1 MNPNGEPQNARA
13 RAQVPGS
20 FAASTPDGGD
30 RPAPDAYR
38 RPSGSASVG
47 SAGPGRAS
55 VSGVPPAGG
64 RASVGSASVGGRA
77 PVGSAGAGGRASVG
91 AASVGAA
98 SVGARASVGSAGVG
112 GRASVPPPGSGGGGG
127 VSSGSGGKRPRS
139 KADKK
144 YRRANILTAAAAV
157 LVILVGAGIVGGTYF
172 FDDVDLPTPQAE
184 EQLNVIKNAQGQVL
198 AKEGEPRI
206 NVPYQNISKTMSDA
220 VAAAED
226 KNFYHHNGID
236 MKGIARAAWNNFT
249 GGDKQGASTI
259 TQQYARHVAVLKDIS
274 YSRKLREAVIA
285 RKLESKYSKDQI
297 MGLYLNYIDLGEGRY
312 GAEAAAQGYF
322 GASVV
327 KGSKNEITPYQ
338 AAVIASI
345 IKQPYPTAT
354 HQGYDPL
361 INPAASKERWEY
373 TMKNML
379 DMGAITQAQYD
390 ARKYPEAKKKSAACT
405 TCADNKPVGMIMRHV
420 TYELHELGITDDQ
433 IKKGGLEITT
443 TIDKDVQA
451 AAEAAGSAKSK
462 TSPLNGRPKTYQAA
476 VIGIDP
482 STGEVL
488 GYYGGDDP
496 NGIDY
501 AGYMSG
507 DGTGVMESGG
517 QSPASSFK
525 IYTLAAAMRGNY
537 SFETLWDGT
546 QKRSNGTTISN
557 AGQDP
562 GATCNGGGHNVKS
575 CDLEQATIK
584 SYNFPFYFITQQ
596 LGVDKVVKAAKD
608 AGVRYIWN
616 NEGKRIDLTNSDAST
631 WNKNFSEEIGFGQFR
646 VLPLDHATGVATIVA
661 QGVRH
666 QTHFIKSIK
675 SVDPATGKPTNLKT
689 ISKNGTKVFE
699 PDRMSD
705 MTAVLEKIPDHANHT
720 LAGGRDAIGK
730 SGSWELNP
738 KESSKNGDA
747 WFVGG
752 IPQLAATVWV
762 GGKGNRVALTEASG
776 KKMFGSNTPAEIW
789 KEFLDAV
796 AKKKDWDKEKFPE
809 RQKGGDA
816 SLGNG
821 QPLPVQ
827 PPPQQ
832 QDDSAICD
840 GSQAISILCQGGNT
854 GIPGGNTGNPGGNT
868 GNPGG
873 NTGNTGN
880 TGNNNGNNNGG
891 GNNNNG
897 G

>member
-1 MNPNGEPQNARA
+1 MG
-13 RAQVPGS
+13 
-20 FAASTPDGGD
+20 AAP
-30 RPAPDAYR
+30 
-38 RPSGSASVG
+38 V
-47 SAGPGRAS
+47 
-55 VSGVPPAGG
+55 GG
-64 RASVGSASVGGRA
+64 RASVGSAS
-77 PVGSAGAGGRASVG
+77 PGRASVG

-98 SVGARASVGSAGVG
+98 SVGARASVGAAGVG

-127 VSSGSGGKRPRS
+127 GVSGGGGGKRPRS

-157 LVILVGAGIVGGTYF
+157 LVILIGAGIVGGTYF
-172 FDDVDLPTPQAE
+172 FDDVELPTPQAE
-184 EQLNVIKNAQGQVL
+184 EQMNVIKNAQGQIL

-206 NVPYQNISKTMSDA
+206 NVPYQNISKVMSDA

-259 TQQYARHVAVLKDIS
+259 TQQYARHVAELKDIS

-322 GASVV
+322 G
-327 KGSKNEITPYQ
+327 KTIIKDQKDPKTQITPYE

-345 IKQPYPTAT
+345 IKQPYPTAS

-390 ARKYPEAKKKSAACT
+390 ARKYPEAKKKSAACN

-420 TYELHELGITDDQ
+420 TNELHQLNITDDQ
-433 IKKGGLEITT
+433 IKKGGLTIVT
-443 TIDKDVQA
+443 TIDKDIQA
-451 AAEAAGSAKSK
+451 AAEAAGSASSK
-462 TSPLNGRPKTYQAA
+462 TSPLNGRSKDFQSA

-482 STGEVL
+482 NTGEVL

-507 DGTGVMESGG
+507 DGSGVMESGG

-525 IYTLAAAMRGNY
+525 IYTLSAALKANY
-537 SFETLWDGT
+537 SFKTLWDGE
-546 QKRSNGTTISN
+546 KERVGGGKISN
-557 AGQDP
+557 AGQDNDK
-562 GATCNGGGHNVKS
+562 TCNDGGHNIRS
-575 CDLEQATIK
+575 CDLEQATVK
-584 SYNFPFYFITQQ
+584 SYNFPFYWIADQ
-596 LGVDKVVKAAKD
+596 LGASKVVAAAKAA
-608 AGVRYIWN
+608 GINYIWN
-616 NEGKRIDLTNSDAST
+616 NDGKRIDLNKTDASA
-631 WNKNFSEEIGFGQFR
+631 WGSKNFSDEIGFGQFR

-666 QTHFIKSIK
+666 QTHFIKSIT
-675 SVDPATGKPTNLKT
+675 SVDPATGKLTSLKT
-689 ISKNGTKVFE
+689 ISKSGTKVF
-699 PDRMSD
+699 DSAQMSD
-705 MTAVLEKIPDHANHT
+705 LTAVLEKIPDHAKHP
-720 LAGGRDAIGK
+720 LANGRDAIGK
-730 SGSWELNP
+730 SGSWELSN
-738 KESSKNGDA
+738 KESNKNGDA

-762 GGKGNRVALTEASG
+762 GGKGNRVALTEANG

-789 KEFLDAV
+789 KDFLDAV
-796 AKKKDWDKEKFPE
+796 AKKKDWDKAKFPD
-809 RQKGGDA
+809 RIPGGDD

-821 QPLPVQ
+821 QALPVQ
-827 PPPQQ
+827 QPVQ
-832 QDDSAICD
+832 QDNSAVCN
-840 GSQAISILCQGGNT
+840 GPTAIAALC
-854 GIPGGNTGNPGGNT
+854 PGLNP
-868 GNPGG
+868 G
-873 NTGNTGN
+873 NTGNTGDN
-880 TGNNNGNNNGG
+880 SGNNNGG
-891 GNNNNG
+891 GNNNGNNDGGGNNNGNNDGGGNNNG